1 MLQTTINNSSVESF
15 LYKKF
20 NGDTTLITNFIND
33 FLLKHLPLN
42 KEFEDDK
49 KAFEKTYN
57 AILQGK
63 ASLVAEKDAD
73 QQIDNFIKTL

>member
-73 QQIDNFIKTL
+73 QQIDDFLKTL